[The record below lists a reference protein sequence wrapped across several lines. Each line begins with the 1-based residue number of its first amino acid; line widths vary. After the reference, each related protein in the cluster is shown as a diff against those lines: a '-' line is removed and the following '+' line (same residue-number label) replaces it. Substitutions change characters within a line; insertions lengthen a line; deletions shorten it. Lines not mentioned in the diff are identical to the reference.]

1 MKVFE
6 QPSFTRFTEL
16 NYLKNAFRKAPKQVA
31 GSPEAFEGLVAEFL
45 DTATGQTYTCS
56 EIAQNYKYKKF
67 LVKLLDGK
75 VVTIINDNDK
85 FIIKE

>member
-45 DTATGQTYTCS
+45 DSATG
-56 EIAQNYKYKKF
+56 
-67 LVKLLDGK
+67 
-75 VVTIINDNDK
+75 
-85 FIIKE
+85 

>member
-45 DTATGQTYTCS
+45 DPSTGQSFTCS
-56 EIAQNYKYKKF
+56 EISQNYRFKRF
-67 LVKLLDGK
+67 LVKILDGRII
-75 VVTIINDNDK
+75 TIINNDDK